1 MLNLASDYHLN
12 KGLLKFGSIIQWTV
26 IQILTVQCCVAH
38 TKMLNQES
46 TMEEEKMQQ
55 TREKMVVVVVER
67 VQQSSFVLVL
77 LQLVL
82 LQLLQVGDVVQN
94 THRVVL

>member
-1 MLNLASDYHLN
+1 
-12 KGLLKFGSIIQWTV
+12 
-26 IQILTVQCCVAH
+26 
-38 TKMLNQES
+38 
-46 TMEEEKMQQ
+46 
-55 TREKMVVVVVER
+55 MVVVVVER

-77 LQLVL
+77 LQQLVL